1 MSKTEQLLMAMVDN
15 SEVED
20 LSDGEDNDPVVDDN
34 VFDIDLLPV
43 EQLSDDS
50 EDDNFPE
57 EDSDDDS
64 LPDAEEDDHYGRED
78 GDGENRSE
86 LRHPQASKRR
96 REEERGEQ
104 EPKRRREP
112 AGHGDHWKFAPFT
125 PNLMQFQGEDDGLK
139 DMRADWQPQEYVEQY
154 IDADLMRLLS
164 DCTNATS
171 LAKTGRSLNT
181 SVDEIYHF
189 FGAAILMSCVHYPK
203 TRMVWSNALGIPAI
217 SDVMSRD
224 RFFKLSSN
232 LKVVVDNNVPG
243 DERQIDKLWKVRP
256 FLNRILEGC
265 RLQARP
271 ECVSITER
279 MIPFTGACPF
289 RQYVPLKDNPVGI
302 KNFVLAS
309 GDGIVLDFEV
319 YQGAEMLS
327 SQVED
332 SAGLGLGTLVIKR
345 LSETLPSGTKLYC
358 DRFFMSV
365 PAVDHMLRKQ
375 VYLTG
380 TVMKNRVPK
389 AMRKLPSDRTLKQ
402 QGGGASAS
410 VTRTDGELCV
420 VKWYDDKPVVL
431 LSAAHA
437 EEPKDTCQQWS
448 KEDRKYVTVIRPS
461 VVREYSTNMGGVD
474 LSDRMRSCYRMS
486 VRTKKWTIRMLMDFT
501 NLALLNSWLLYRQ
514 DIQENKNPSKANMK
528 FLEFRMVVA
537 QVFLTKHDILEAHV
551 SYAEGQNAHPPQSR
565 KRTRVIPVPHVSV
578 RTCSATHL
586 PEVMDLKNSMR
597 CRSQGCSGKSRVR
610 CIKCKVFLC
619 LQSERNCFATFHMGL

>member
-1 MSKTEQLLMAMVDN
+1 AGSTLSLHTIYDY
-15 SEVED
+15 SPED
-20 LSDGEDNDPVVDDN
+20 
-34 VFDIDLLPV
+34 
-43 EQLSDDS
+43 
-50 EDDNFPE
+50 
-57 EDSDDDS
+57 DSDDDS
-64 LPDAEEDDHYGRED
+64 LPEAEEDDHYGSED
-78 GDGENRSE
+78 GDGENRSD
-86 LRHPQASKRR
+86 LRHPQASK
-96 REEERGEQ
+96 EERGEP
-104 EPKRRREP
+104 EPKRSRDP
-112 AGHGDHWKFAPFT
+112 AEHGDRWNFAPFT
-125 PNLMQFQGEDDGLK
+125 PNLIPFQGDDDDLK
-139 DMRADWQPQEYVEQY
+139 DVRADWQPQEYVEQY

-164 DCTNATS
+164 HCTNATS

-203 TRMVWSNALGIPAI
+203 TQMVWSNALGIPAI

-232 LKVVVDNNVPG
+232 LKVVVDDNIPG

-256 FLNRILEGC
+256 FLNRLLEGC

-271 ECVSITER
+271 ECVSIKER

-289 RQYVPLKDNPVGI
+289 PQDVPLKDNPVGI

-309 GDGIVLDFEV
+309 VDGIVLDFEI

-345 LSETLPSGTKLYC
+345 LSETLPAGTKLYC

-365 PAVDHMLRKQ
+365 PAVDHMLRKR

-402 QGGGASAS
+402 QGGGASAT

-448 KEDRKYVTVIRPS
+448 KKDRKYVTVIQPS
-461 VVREYSTNMGGVD
+461 IVREYNTNMGGVD
-474 LSDRMRSCYRMS
+474 LSDRMRSRYRMS
-486 VRTKKWTIRMLMDFT
+486 IRTKKWTIRMLMHFT
-501 NLALLNSWLLYRQ
+501 DLALLNSWLLYRQ
-514 DIQENKNPSKANMK
+514 DIQENKNPTKANMK

-537 QVFLTKHDILEAHV
+537 QVFLTKHDILEAHI
-551 SYAEGQNAHPPQSR
+551 SSAQGQNAHPPQSR
-565 KRTRVIPVPHVSV
+565 KRTGR
-578 RTCSATHL
+578 
-586 PEVMDLKNSMR
+586 
-597 CRSQGCSGKSRVR
+597 GCSGKSRVR

-619 LQSERNCFATFHMGL
+619 LQSERQITEFLAVHV